1 MGVAILFQLVGGL
14 PAFLLAAFGFWV
26 CRRHLNLSP
35 WMWCLL
41 VGLVGILSKTG
52 FQVLFLVIGVG
63 TELGLDPQVLGGE
76 TMGFGF
82 LGLFLSQFAGW
93 LGEGALLL
101 GIPMVIRDLA
111 GQFQLWKELQSGEP
125 SRESG

>member
-1 MGVAILFQLVGGL
+1 MGMAFLFQLVGGL

-26 CRRHLNLSP
+26 CRRHLSLSP

-41 VGLVGILSKTG
+41 AGLAGILSRTG
-52 FQVLFLVIGVG
+52 FQVLFLAIGVG
-63 TELGLDPQVLGGE
+63 SELGLDPEVLGGG

-82 LGLFLSQFAGW
+82 LGLFLSQLAGW
-93 LGEGALLL
+93 LGEWALVL

-111 GQFQLWKELQSGEP
+111 GQFQLWKELQAGAPSGE
-125 SRESG
+125 SD